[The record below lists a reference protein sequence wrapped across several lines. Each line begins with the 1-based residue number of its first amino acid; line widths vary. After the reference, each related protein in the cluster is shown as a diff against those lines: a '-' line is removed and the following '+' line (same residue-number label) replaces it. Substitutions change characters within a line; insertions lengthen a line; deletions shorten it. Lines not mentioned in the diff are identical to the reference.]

1 MSHNILLLFLSDVK
15 VTSDR
20 KKLLPPVPYPGLGRT
35 MTTNESAVRYLA
47 QKNEVNAD
55 TFQIEKLFAFATDKV
70 RNQYVGQ
77 NYAGDTVHA
86 EDAVDQEGTPL
97 THLAY
102 FKYRLQ
108 SERIIEDIEHC
119 MPEDDEEKGIVGTV
133 CPFDD
138 TSNDVKENMKTIV
151 GMANRIQT
159 YIQTLPEDE
168 RNKVVLHADMTG
180 GFRHASMMMLA
191 VMRLMQYQGV
201 EIGHVVY
208 SNFNKSTGTGTVQEI
223 GEIYHMFDLIAGA
236 EEFATFGS
244 VKTISTYFNKRKKT
258 AGLDS
263 LIKSMENFAE
273 AVKLTRR
280 KDFDEAIDVLHS
292 TLKNFDK
299 VRNSGDLND
308 TLMGLLEKRVKQ
320 DYSHLFSKEKDS
332 LTPIEWCLEHD
343 YLQQALSL
351 YTESIPDFLF
361 SSGILSIEPRVLE
374 TVEKAKPET
383 DRRETL
389 FFLFSDY
396 TPRSIILRS
405 KELEVDTDKAI
416 VDATHKVLEAL
427 QNNDADSVSKAKN
440 TLQNIFTEH
449 NIEKREWDNFNAVF
463 DSLDKIRQQPALMK
477 DLNALEP
484 DVKIPLQNVFIKFK
498 DDLSKNDYGTK
509 KVKKIFKGLLNISS
523 ADKLYELFLFEYKKA
538 GIKQKYPHCKGLYNL
553 FYQNIIHINKK
564 NSEEDILKA
573 MQTYF
578 EIKEIRNDS
587 AHAKLNP
594 QGNQLSADE
603 LRQFMLEGIKHLR
616 VLKRRVKRVD
626 V

>member
-55 TFQIEKLFAFATDKV
+55 TFQIEKIFAFATDKV

-159 YIQTLPEDE
+159 YIQMLPEDE

-208 SNFNKSTGTGTVQEI
+208 SNFNKSSGTGTVQEI

-244 VKTISTYFNKRKKT
+244 VKTIQSYFANRPT
-258 AGLDS
+258 TLALDN
-263 LIKSMENFAE
+263 LIQAMGQFAD
-273 AVKLTRR
+273 AIKLSRR
-280 KDFDEAIDVLHS
+280 KDFETAIDNLNTS
-292 TLKNFDK
+292 MQGFIEDG
-299 VRNSGDLND
+299 NSNELADA
-308 TLMGLLEKRVKQ
+308 LMGLMQKRFER
-320 DYSHLFSKEKDS
+320 DYSNVLQNTKDA
-332 LTPIEWCLEHD
+332 LAPIEWCLEHD
-343 YLQQALSL
+343 YLQQALTL
-351 YTESIPDFLF
+351 YTESIPEFLF
-361 SSGILSIEPRVLE
+361 SSGILCLGKETESCLENSKSEDEPRD
-374 TVEKAKPET
+374 PW
-383 DRRETL
+383 
-389 FFLFSDY
+389 FFLFADFK
-396 TPRSIILRS
+396 PI
-405 KELEVDTDKAI
+405 DK
-416 VDATHKVLEAL
+416 LL
-427 QNNDADSVSKAKN
+427 
-440 TLQNIFTEH
+440 LTEEWKP
-449 NIEKREWDNFNAVF
+449 NIEESMVEAVKRVVESIGKADMPAAKEAEAGLRQLMEQHQVAQKEIHCFAAVF
-463 DSLDKIRQQPALMK
+463 KALAFLVQEPQKM
-477 DLNALEP
+477 LEP
-484 DVKIPLQNVFIKFK
+484 ENLEPEIKTPLRKIFNHYKKEIEQAKF
-498 DDLSKNDYGTK
+498 GTK
-509 KVKKIFKGLLNISS
+509 KIHNILKGLTCIQTGNSLF
-523 ADKLYELFLFEYKKA
+523 KLFLYEYNKSEISKK
-538 GIKQKYPHCKGLYNL
+538 YDRCKGLYNL
-553 FYQNIIHINKK
+553 FYLNLIQIDRNLD
-564 NSEEDILKA
+564 EEDIFKA

-578 EIKEIRNDS
+578 EIKDYRNDS
-587 AHAKLNP
+587 NHAKMNP
-594 QGNQLSADE
+594 KHKQMDVVKLKTLMENGVL
-603 LRQFMLEGIKHLR
+603 HLR
-616 VLKRRVKRVD
+616 LLEQKVTQ
-626 V
+626 

>member
-1 MSHNILLLFLSDVK
+1 MEHNIMLLFLSDVK
-15 VTSDR
+15 VADDR
-20 KKLLPPVPYPGLGRT
+20 KSLKKPVNYPGLGLT
-35 MTTNESAVRYLA
+35 MTTNESAVRFLVQA
-47 QKNEVNAD
+47 NEKNPNTVHLD
-55 TFQIEKLFAFATDKV
+55 RIFAFATNKI
-70 RNQYVGQ
+70 RNLYVGQ
-77 NYAGDTVHA
+77 NFEEDEIRAI
-86 EDAVDQEGTPL
+86 DAVDETGNPL
-97 THLAY
+97 THLNF
-102 FKYRLQ
+102 FKYRLK
-108 SERIIEDIEHC
+108 SEGIIEDIEGC
-119 MPEDDEEKGIVGTV
+119 MFEDNTDKAKNGTI
-133 CPFDD
+133 CPFDESSD
-138 TSNDVKENMKTIV
+138 DVEKIMMTIV
-151 GMANRIQT
+151 GMANRIQDH
-159 YIQTLPEDE
+159 ILDMNLSEQD
-168 RNKVVLHADMTG
+168 KVILHADMTG

-208 SNFNKSTGTGTVQEI
+208 SNYNQVSKEGTVQEVSDV
-223 GEIYHMFDLIAGA
+223 YHMFDLIAGA

-244 VKTISTYFNKRKKT
+244 VKTISTYFNNRKRT

-280 KDFDEAIDVLHS
+280 KDFDEAIGVLHS
-292 TLKNFDK
+292 SLRNFDK
-299 VRNSGDLND
+299 VRNTGDLND

-361 SSGILSIEPRVLE
+361 SSGILSMEPEVLE
-374 TVEKAKPET
+374 VVEKAKLKT
-383 DRRETL
+383 DRRETI

-396 TPRSIILRS
+396 IPERNILRG
-405 KELEVDTDKAI
+405 KGLGVDTGRAI

-427 QNNDADSVSKAKN
+427 QNNDADAVSEAK
-440 TLQNIFTEH
+440 TILQNIFTEH

-484 DVKIPLQNVFIKFK
+484 DVKIPLQNIFIKFK